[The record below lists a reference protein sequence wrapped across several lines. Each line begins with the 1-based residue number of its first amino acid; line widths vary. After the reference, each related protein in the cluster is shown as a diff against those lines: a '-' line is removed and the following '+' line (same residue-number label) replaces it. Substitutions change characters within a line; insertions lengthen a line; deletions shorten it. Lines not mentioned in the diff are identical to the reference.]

1 MKSNE
6 ATFLHSE
13 MISKQ
18 EYEKS
23 KIKRLS
29 SQYTYKWKDLKIKIN
44 LKHHYDKQMYYITVI
59 KVKNM
64 IDMHRIVNENS
75 NHK

>member
-6 ATFLHSE
+6 ATFLHSG
-13 MISKQ
+13 MISEQ

-44 LKHHYDKQMYYITVI
+44 LKHHYDKQMYYIIVI
-59 KVKNM
+59 KAKNM
-64 IDMHRIVNENS
+64 INDAS
-75 NHK
+75 NCK

>member
-6 ATFLHSE
+6 ATFLHSAI
-13 MISKQ
+13 ISEQ

-29 SQYTYKWKDLKIKIN
+29 SQYTYKWKDLKIKNN
-44 LKHHYDKQMYYITVI
+44 LKHHYDKQMYYITAII
-59 KVKNM
+59 KAKN
-64 IDMHRIVNENS
+64 IIEYAS
-75 NHK
+75 NCK